1 MNPYESPKSSMGESI
16 TKNGKVDELE
26 DRIRRFEG
34 SSWGVGLRLY
44 TKIVWS
50 AIFVNSIIA
59 IAIIL
64 TVSECS
70 MVIPVSAAECM
81 INNVNVGGYV
91 TYSFMFMIPIVV
103 GLVFVNWLARQVLMF
118 IFALK
123 Y

>member
-1 MNPYESPKSSMGESI
+1 MNPYEPPKSSMGESI